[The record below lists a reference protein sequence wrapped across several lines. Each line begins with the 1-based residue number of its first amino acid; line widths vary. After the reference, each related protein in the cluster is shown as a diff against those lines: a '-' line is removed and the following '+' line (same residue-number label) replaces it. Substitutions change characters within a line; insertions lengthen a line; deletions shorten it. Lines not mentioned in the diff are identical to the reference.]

1 MGVIVQ
7 LLLECTAFIETN
19 SITIDVTQCIKCK
32 ENFMG
37 NPTDNKQCYRKISVM
52 QEFVIGSQTAD
63 TEDKEVNPLPHGRAI
78 FYAIYPR
85 FTNVDIRMTIDMFA
99 GAVDVYV
106 ASENDEFTVT
116 FNETAD
122 RHQVNVQS
130 PSNSPR

>member
-1 MGVIVQ
+1 MGSPI
-7 LLLECTAFIETN
+7 
-19 SITIDVTQCIKCK
+19 
-32 ENFMG
+32 
-37 NPTDNKQCYRKISVM
+37 DNKQCYRKISVM

-63 TEDKEVNPLPHGRAI
+63 TEDKQVNPLPHGRAI

-106 ASENDEFTVT
+106 ASENDEFTVI

-130 PSNSPR
+130 LSNSPR

>member
-1 MGVIVQ
+1 MGVIV
-7 LLLECTAFIETN
+7 EFTAFMEAN
-19 SITIDVTQCIKCK
+19 RITIAVTQCIKCK

-37 NPTDNKQCYRKISVM
+37 NPADNKQCYRKISVM

-63 TEDKEVNPLPHGRAI
+63 TEDKQVDPLPHGRAI

-106 ASENDEFTVT
+106 ANENDQFTVT

-122 RHQVNVQS
+122 QHQVNVES
-130 PSNSPR
+130 LTSSPR